1 MPPDTSRGPASAGP
15 AFDLLARITGVLTGA
30 VLVALVLLVCTEA
43 VLRGFAN
50 VSLGFAE
57 ELTGY
62 AVVMLTFFGA
72 ALALR
77 SGSLFQVHFL
87 FERFAPA
94 PRRIVL
100 RLFVVTALVISAVLA
115 WKGYDLM
122 ASSLSRGK
130 FAPTVLR
137 TPLWIPQLLLP
148 VGFLL
153 IATFLVE
160 QFLLCGRTSR
170 GED

>member
-1 MPPDTSRGPASAGP
+1 MTPDTSRGPASAGP

-100 RLFVVTALVISAVLA
+100 TMAGGRIAWLSGEIAERLL
-115 WKGYDLM
+115 
-122 ASSLSRGK
+122 
-130 FAPTVLR
+130 
-137 TPLWIPQLLLP
+137 
-148 VGFLL
+148 
-153 IATFLVE
+153 
-160 QFLLCGRTSR
+160 
-170 GED
+170 